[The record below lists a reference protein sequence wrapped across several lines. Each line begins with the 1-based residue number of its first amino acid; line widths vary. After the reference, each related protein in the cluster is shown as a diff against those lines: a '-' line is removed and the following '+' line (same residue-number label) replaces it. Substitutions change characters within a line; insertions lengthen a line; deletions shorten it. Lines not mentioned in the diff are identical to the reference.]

1 MKKREIEKKNL
12 TEEELALCRRRRI
25 VSVVSLGIAL
35 LVAGAVAWFVG
46 KPLIGFISQPEQF
59 RRWVESHGFWGDAAM
74 IGIRVLQTIITI
86 LPGEVVEIGAGYAF
100 GAVNG
105 WILCTLGT
113 AIGTAVIY
121 LLTKRFG
128 IRMTEAFVPRE
139 KMASWG
145 ILKDSAKL
153 YLMVFLIFLIPGTP
167 KDTVTYLIGL
177 TPIKLPQFLL
187 MMSLARIPSIL
198 SSTIGG
204 AALGTQNYT
213 LAVWTFV
220 AAAVMGI
227 AGVIGYAIY
236 SKRKKRVTE

>member
-1 MKKREIEKKNL
+1 M
-12 TEEELALCRRRRI
+12 
-25 VSVVSLGIAL
+25 
-35 LVAGAVAWFVG
+35 
-46 KPLIGFISQPEQF
+46 
-59 RRWVESHGFWGDAAM
+59 
-74 IGIRVLQTIITI
+74 
-86 LPGEVVEIGAGYAF
+86 
-100 GAVNG
+100 
-105 WILCTLGT
+105 
-113 AIGTAVIY
+113 
-121 LLTKRFG
+121 
-128 IRMTEAFVPRE
+128 
-139 KMASWG
+139 
-145 ILKDSAKL
+145 KDSAKL